1 MGKRGRYGYGSSVSA
16 AVELSTYDGLAPARM
31 SEEAST

>member
-16 AVELSTYDGLAPARM
+16 AVELSAVDMVFNVRRSQHLT
-31 SEEAST
+31 